1 MRLMASRNVGFFP
14 DTIFRVQVPGGNIVS
29 SSCVTFFGLSQS
41 LHWCT

>member
-29 SSCVTFFGLSQS
+29 FGLSQS